1 MGEIMAES
9 RSLPATAGQTARSP
23 APRWFGQRQLLRLLG
38 KSERTMAW
46 LVAARGGDEQMLV
59 LPRLQPASA
68 SERQAWADEVRQ
80 AARLQHP
87 NLAPVLEIG
96 LQDGWPFAIHALEG
110 RATLADR
117 LGRQGLPAGDA
128 ALLAIQA
135 LQGLAYAH
143 EAGVAHHDVQ
153 SHLLLVDDDG
163 CLQIAGVA
171 IGCLVAAARSREA
184 DQGSS
189 RYTPLSPTDPL
200 SLRRTRAA
208 AERDVL
214 ALGVIWHR
222 VLTGQSALDETDAGL
237 VIERMP
243 PQGRE
248 VVRLPWAGTQ
258 PIPEALRTIFNRATD
273 RQERQRYRSART
285 LARALDGWWQSEQ
298 NASGGPLGLLGDRLR
313 HAGVLPAAPG
323 NAERALQVVAMDR
336 KRTHDLAEFI
346 LEDLALAFEMLRL
359 VNAAIGRSALASGG
373 AVLTVRRAIA
383 MLGVE
388 AVRSASQGLRRW
400 PGPLDEP
407 AAAELALLINRS
419 KRAARLALLLR
430 PAAYDAE
437 VTYLVTLMHN
447 LGRLVVQYHFA
458 DDAQQIRRL
467 MQSGAPAREGEP
479 EEPGMSEEAA
489 SHAVL
494 GVDSEAIGLAVARQ
508 WGLDEGVLAMTRR
521 LRLETPVRTPE
532 GDAAMLRTVASCA
545 HEALDA
551 SQLPAAKVTAALQRV
566 VQRYSRILEFTLR
579 DLQDAIKASAQPP
592 AWGHTQPAPLER
604 DSGRDSVVGAFA
616 STGAQTRF

>member
-1 MGEIMAES
+1 
-9 RSLPATAGQTARSP
+9 
-23 APRWFGQRQLLRLLG
+23 
-38 KSERTMAW
+38 
-46 LVAARGGDEQMLV
+46 
-59 LPRLQPASA
+59 
-68 SERQAWADEVRQ
+68 
-80 AARLQHP
+80 
-87 NLAPVLEIG
+87 
-96 LQDGWPFAIHALEG
+96 
-110 RATLADR
+110 
-117 LGRQGLPAGDA
+117 
-128 ALLAIQA
+128 
-135 LQGLAYAH
+135 
-143 EAGVAHHDVQ
+143 
-153 SHLLLVDDDG
+153 
-163 CLQIAGVA
+163 
-171 IGCLVAAARSREA
+171 
-184 DQGSS
+184 
-189 RYTPLSPTDPL
+189 
-200 SLRRTRAA
+200 
-208 AERDVL
+208 
-214 ALGVIWHR
+214 
-222 VLTGQSALDETDAGL
+222 
-237 VIERMP
+237 
-243 PQGRE
+243 
-248 VVRLPWAGTQ
+248 
-258 PIPEALRTIFNRATD
+258 
-273 RQERQRYRSART
+273 
-285 LARALDGWWQSEQ
+285 
-298 NASGGPLGLLGDRLR
+298 
-313 HAGVLPAAPG
+313 
-323 NAERALQVVAMDR
+323 LQVVAMDR

-430 PAAYDAE
+430 PAGYDAE